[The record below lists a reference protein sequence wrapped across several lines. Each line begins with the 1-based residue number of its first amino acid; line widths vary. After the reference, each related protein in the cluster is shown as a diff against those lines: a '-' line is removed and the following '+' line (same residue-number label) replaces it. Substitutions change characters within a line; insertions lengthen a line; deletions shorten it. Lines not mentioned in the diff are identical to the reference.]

1 MKGAEL
7 TMLKLIES
15 SDKVA
20 RLSEAGYAYETKLRE
35 LEHQF
40 ESKAAELR
48 EAYLA
53 AVAKDAEKFGT
64 MFGRLLPTGCTTSR
78 KSGFKFAHF
87 ANGGG
92 ARCLVVQETIGPSA
106 PRLIW
111 IARSPRQ
118 LAQ

>member
-1 MKGAEL
+1 VKGAEL

-53 AVAKDAEKFGT
+53 AVLKST
-64 MFGRLLPTGCTTSR
+64 RRRNGRRRPRWCRTSR
-78 KSGFKFAHF
+78 
-87 ANGGG
+87 
-92 ARCLVVQETIGPSA
+92 QP
-106 PRLIW
+106 
-111 IARSPRQ
+111 
-118 LAQ
+118 

>member
-1 MKGAEL
+1 VKGAEL

-15 SDKVA
+15 SYKVA

-53 AVAKDAEKFGT
+53 AVLKIHERRN
-64 MFGRLLPTGCTTSR
+64 GRRRPNMVPNFSAALATALS
-78 KSGFKFAHF
+78 
-87 ANGGG
+87 
-92 ARCLVVQETIGPSA
+92 PS
-106 PRLIW
+106 
-111 IARSPRQ
+111 
-118 LAQ
+118 

>member
-1 MKGAEL
+1 MKGAKL

-53 AVAKDAEKFGT
+53 AVLKI
-64 MFGRLLPTGCTTSR
+64 
-78 KSGFKFAHF
+78 H
-87 ANGGG
+87 
-92 ARCLVVQETIGPSA
+92 ETPE
-106 PRLIW
+106 W
-111 IARSPRQ
+111 
-118 LAQ
+118 

>member
-35 LEHQF
+35 LEHKF

-48 EAYLA
+48 EAYLV
-53 AVAKDAEKFGT
+53 AVLKI
-64 MFGRLLPTGCTTSR
+64 
-78 KSGFKFAHF
+78 H
-87 ANGGG
+87 
-92 ARCLVVQETIGPSA
+92 ETPE
-106 PRLIW
+106 W
-111 IARSPRQ
+111 
-118 LAQ
+118 